1 MLKRF
6 SFLRSCVLTAALL
19 GVFSTPAVISQAAA
33 CPMCK
38 QLNETDNSKPRAYMY
53 SIAFMLAMPAML
65 LSGFGVAFFK
75 MMKREQETVQQ
86 YENNRNPHQSDA
98 DSGMPDSK

>member
-19 GVFSTPAVISQAAA
+19 GLFSTPAVISQAAA

-65 LSGFGVAFFK
+65 ISGFGVAFFK
-75 MMKREQETVQQ
+75 MIKREENTVQH

-98 DSGMPDSK
+98 DSGMLDS

>member
-19 GVFSTPAVISQAAA
+19 GLFSSPAVISQAAA

-38 QLNETDNSKPRAYMY
+38 QLNETDDSKPRAYMY
-53 SIAFMLAMPAML
+53 SITFMLAMPAIL

-75 MMKREQETVQQ
+75 MIKREQETVQH
-86 YENNRNPHQSDA
+86 YEHNRNPHQSDA
-98 DSGMPDSK
+98 DSGVDES

>member
-19 GVFSTPAVISQAAA
+19 GLFSSPVVISQAAA

-38 QLNETDNSKPRAYMY
+38 QLNETDDSKPRAYMY

-65 LSGFGVAFFK
+65 ISGFGIAFFK
-75 MMKREQETVQQ
+75 MMKREQKTVQH

-98 DSGMPDSK
+98 DSGVDES

>member
-1 MLKRF
+1 
-6 SFLRSCVLTAALL
+6 
-19 GVFSTPAVISQAAA
+19 
-33 CPMCK
+33 MCK

-65 LSGFGVAFFK
+65 ISGFGVAFFK
-75 MMKREQETVQQ
+75 MIKREENTVQH

-98 DSGMPDSK
+98 DSGMLDS